1 MAEDSK
7 RKRKFSFP
15 SLTRGRK
22 ITLLILAVMLILII
36 PGLYNRLKIVRYKVD
51 SQKVNT
57 PVRIVL
63 VTDLHSCKYGKEE
76 KELIEAIEKED
87 PDLLLLGGD
96 IFDDKLSSDNTE
108 AFLSGISG
116 KYPTYYVTGNHEYW
130 SSREDFESDLRI
142 LEKYGITRLRGEVK
156 VLEINGNSIAVAGV
170 DDPDLWYHEEGD
182 FYQQLQTVTQNIPR
196 DAFSILLTH
205 RPELYETYLGR
216 GFDLVLAG
224 HAHGGQWRIPG
235 ILNGLYAPNQG
246 IFPKYA
252 GGRYSD
258 GVTTMIVSRGL
269 ARESTL
275 IPRIYDRPELVVI
288 EIE

>member
-1 MAEDSK
+1 M
-7 RKRKFSFP
+7 
-15 SLTRGRK
+15 
-22 ITLLILAVMLILII
+22 
-36 PGLYNRLKIVRYKVD
+36 
-51 SQKVNT
+51 
-57 PVRIVL
+57 
-63 VTDLHSCKYGKEE
+63 
-76 KELIEAIEKED
+76 
-87 PDLLLLGGD
+87 
-96 IFDDKLSSDNTE
+96 
-108 AFLSGISG
+108 
-116 KYPTYYVTGNHEYW
+116 
-130 SSREDFESDLRI
+130 
-142 LEKYGITRLRGEVK
+142 EKYGITRLRGEVK

-182 FYQQLQTVTQNIPR
+182 FYQQMQTVTQNIPQ

-205 RPELYETYLGR
+205 RPELYKTYLGR

>member
-22 ITLLILAVMLILII
+22 IALLILAVMLILIL

-51 SQKVNT
+51 SQKVNA
-57 PVRIVL
+57 PVRIVP
-63 VTDLHSCKYGKEE
+63 VRDPG
-76 KELIEAIEKED
+76 EKED

-196 DAFSILLTH
+196 DALSILLTH